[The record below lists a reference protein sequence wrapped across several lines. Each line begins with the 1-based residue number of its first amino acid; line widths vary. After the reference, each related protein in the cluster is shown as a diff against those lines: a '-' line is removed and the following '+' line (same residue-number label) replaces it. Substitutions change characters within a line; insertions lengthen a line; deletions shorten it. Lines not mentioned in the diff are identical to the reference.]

1 MRKYAT
7 VESVITKARE
17 LEEFDYRV
25 QFNYS
30 TVMNQ
35 FHLQVMELPEGAS
48 VNQIVFKVTLDID
61 DDHFSEELGFVYCDL
76 ERKLASIKRAAA
88 ATATINKH
96 N

>member
-7 VESVITKARE
+7 VEGVIAKARE

-30 TVMNQ
+30 TVLKQ
-35 FHLQVMELPEGAS
+35 FSLQVMELPEGAS

-76 ERKLASIKRAAA
+76 ERKLSNMKKAA
-88 ATATINKH
+88 ATTTAKNKYT
-96 N
+96 

>member
-7 VESVITKARE
+7 VESIITKARE
-17 LEEFDYRV
+17 LEDFNYRV

-35 FHLQVMELPEGAS
+35 FSLQVMELPEGAS
-48 VNQIVFKVTLDID
+48 VNQIILKVTLDID
-61 DDHFSEELGFVYCDL
+61 DDHFSEELGFLYCDL
-76 ERKLASIKRAAA
+76 ERKLSNIKKAA
-88 ATATINKH
+88 ATTTAINKH

>member
-7 VESVITKARE
+7 VESIITKARE
-17 LEEFDYRV
+17 LEDFNYRV

-35 FHLQVMELPEGAS
+35 FSLQVMELPEGAS
-48 VNQIVFKVTLDID
+48 VNRIVLKVTLDID
-61 DDHFSEELGFVYCDL
+61 DDHFSEELGFVYNDL
-76 ERKLASIKRAAA
+76 ERKLSSMKRAAA
-88 ATATINKH
+88 ATTAINKH

>member
-30 TVMNQ
+30 TVISE
-35 FHLQVMELPEGAS
+35 FHLQVMELPKGAS
-48 VNQIVFKVTLDID
+48 VNQIVLKVTLDID

-76 ERKLASIKRAAA
+76 ERMLNDMKRAAA
-88 ATATINKH
+88 TTTAKNKH

>member
-7 VESVITKARE
+7 VEGVITKARE
-17 LEEFDYRV
+17 LEEFEYRV

-30 TVMNQ
+30 TVLKQ
-35 FHLQVMELPEGAS
+35 FSLQIMELPEGAS

-61 DDHFSEELGFVYCDL
+61 DDHFSEELGFLYNDL
-76 ERKLASIKRAAA
+76 ERKLSSMKKAAA
-88 ATATINKH
+88 ATTAKNKH

>member
-17 LEEFDYRV
+17 LEDFNYRV

-30 TVMNQ
+30 TVLNQ
-35 FHLQVMELPEGAS
+35 FSLQVMELPEGAS

-76 ERKLASIKRAAA
+76 ERMLNDMKKASVV
-88 ATATINKH
+88 TAD
-96 N
+96 